1 VTAIRLDLLSRDGVP
16 EADGA
21 VGRPGQDV
29 FRTVVV
35 SHDVDGAG
43 LRGGRGGE
51 GNVRMYELGGH
62 FEEVTSGGCH
72 GDDGSTSE

>member
-1 VTAIRLDLLSRDGVP
+1 
-16 EADGA
+16 
-21 VGRPGQDV
+21 
-29 FRTVVV
+29 V
-35 SHDVDGAG
+35 SSV
-43 LRGGRGGE
+43 RGGVGGGTGGE